1 MKNSNKLLIDENP
14 LVLLPNLAKEIGLNQ
29 AVILQQI
36 HYWLTII
43 QRKKDIS
50 HFLEDRWWVYNS
62 YKEWQDDN
70 FPFWSVSTIQRIMLD
85 LEKSGLILATQ
96 PHKDKWDHTKWY
108 TIDYDALERKID
120 HSNLTLSDASDCGDP
135 SSQVDTILIESETAT
150 ETTTETIFEDKSFIP
165 ETSIIYPVQPER
177 IISTWDLR
185 KNEKVKNPSAKKALD
200 QGLSKPEVE
209 KTKFWWLSEYSRPL
223 MDAFVVASGV
233 EPIKGDYK
241 MWAKEAENWYLH
253 HLTVSDIVQA
263 IKQLRAKNYTVGQ
276 PKAVTVTAI
285 AIHCNPT
292 GEQQGTLD
300 SLERAGFTYGG
311 S

>member
-1 MKNSNKLLIDENP
+1 MKTQVSLYDEIGQFTAIPNWAIEMGSEIGTDG
-14 LVLLPNLAKEIGLNQ
+14 LVLMMALRYHSGNNGLIFP
-29 AVILQQI
+29 AYDTLKKHTGLSYRKIAAAIRKLED
-36 HYWLTII
+36 LTIVER
-43 QRKKDIS
+43 QKRFGK
-50 HFLEDRWWVYNS
+50 
-62 YKEWQDDN
+62 
-70 FPFWSVSTIQRIMLD
+70 STIYRL
-85 LEKSGLILATQ
+85 KNRYTPTSPATCAGLGEVTVLPQIDSSPATGVGSVL
-96 PHKDKWDHTKWY
+96 P
-108 TIDYDALERKID
+108 
-120 HSNLTLSDASDCGDP
+120 
-135 SSQVDTILIESETAT
+135 QVQTNKTPVTRLIEQDSLENDSENL
-150 ETTTETIFEDKSFIP
+150 
-165 ETSIIYPVQPER
+165 IIYPVQPER